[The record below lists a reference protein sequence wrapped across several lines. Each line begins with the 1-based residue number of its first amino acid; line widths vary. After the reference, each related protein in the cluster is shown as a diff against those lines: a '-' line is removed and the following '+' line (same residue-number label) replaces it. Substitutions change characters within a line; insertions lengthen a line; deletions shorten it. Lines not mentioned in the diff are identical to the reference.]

1 MWIDLQNSFTFTP
14 LAFLRT
20 LMLSAN
26 FFVENSL
33 SFIFFSLNIVNNT
46 ICLIIVCPLWTDTSI
61 FSFVTSPPLLLKQA
75 YMAIKALK
83 QSVSISETQKM
94 IHQWKAKGITDS
106 ATLKLLD
113 LYLGLTPYMTA
124 EGIRPHLERKP
135 YPPAGIL
142 LPPVVRRTEKYP
154 RASSRFCCRTYSS
167 CCQSGNYS
175 CKSSN
180 YE

>member
-1 MWIDLQNSFTFTP
+1 
-14 LAFLRT
+14 
-20 LMLSAN
+20 
-26 FFVENSL
+26 
-33 SFIFFSLNIVNNT
+33 
-46 ICLIIVCPLWTDTSI
+46 
-61 FSFVTSPPLLLKQA
+61 
-75 YMAIKALK
+75 
-83 QSVSISETQKM
+83 M

-124 EGIRPHLERKP
+124 EGIYPMRNLYQICQSMKTTHTTTLLENIRKCCSFGLIWNENRTHLLGF
-135 YPPAGIL
+135 YS
-142 LPPVVRRTEKYP
+142 PPVVRRTEKYP